1 VRTIH
6 GAERIGPRPT
16 VICLHSSGGSG
27 MQWKEFAD
35 QMQRDFHV
43 LAPDFYGH
51 GTAPAWPG
59 IPADIVAA
67 DAARIGTLVADTR
80 GDVHLVGHSYG
91 GAIALRVA
99 LRHPASVASVAVYEP
114 VAMRVLSD
122 FNPQHRAT
130 AEVAEIAR
138 AIRSALNG
146 GDLERAAQRFV
157 DFWSGPGRWARIAP
171 ERQAAIAQ
179 TMPVIHAHF
188 VSLKDD
194 VARLRDYAA
203 LNVPVLYLTGR
214 DTRLSTRRIAEL
226 LESALPEVELEVL
239 SGMGHLG
246 PITHADVVAGR
257 IAEFVRNQAA
267 MRNVSDRKAA

>member
-1 VRTIH
+1 
-6 GAERIGPRPT
+6 
-16 VICLHSSGGSG
+16 
-27 MQWKEFAD
+27 MQWKGFAD

-43 LAPDFYGH
+43 LTPDFYGH
-51 GTAPAWPG
+51 GRAPAWPG
-59 IPADIVAA
+59 VPADIVAA
-67 DAARIGTLVADTR
+67 DAARIGSLVAHIR

-99 LRHPASVASVAVYEP
+99 LRHSASVVSVAVYEP
-114 VAMRVLSD
+114 VAMRLLFD
-122 FNPQHRAT
+122 FNPKHRAA

-138 AIRSALNG
+138 AIRTALNG
-146 GDLERAAQRFV
+146 GDLEHAAQRFV
-157 DFWSGPGRWARIAP
+157 DFWSGPGRWERIAP
-171 ERQAAIAQ
+171 DRQAAIAQ

-194 VARLRDYAA
+194 VARLRDYAG

-214 DTRLSTRRIAEL
+214 DTRISTRRIAEL
-226 LESALPEVELEVL
+226 LESALPEVEPEVL

-246 PITHADVVAGR
+246 PITHADVVAPR

-267 MRNVSDRKAA
+267 VRNAPDRKAA